1 MEKKNVNSFVIIK
14 FMGEERKWTWK
25 EKSVRRRIFRLGKV
39 NKDVEYG
46 KMNRGKGK
54 DDSVQED
61 DVKRPQEG

>member
-1 MEKKNVNSFVIIK
+1 
-14 FMGEERKWTWK
+14 MGEERKWTWK

-54 DDSVQED
+54 DDSV
-61 DVKRPQEG
+61 